1 MTDGDMAALTWR
13 LVPENDAL
21 KILLVMLAIYLVYAV
36 AGGLLGFSVNGV
48 ASVLQRVT
56 FLTAVY
62 ALLTLALNLH
72 WGYTGLFNIGITGFM
87 AAGVYTTAV
96 FTRPS
101 LAAGREVPLGFGVP
115 GLGLPLSVGIVAGL
129 VAAALLGLVAA
140 LPALRLR
147 ADYLAIVTIGF
158 AEVVRLTLKADTFS
172 SFTLFGT
179 RLGTGGG
186 NGISTPENPVR
197 SLFYSNPGEPG
208 SPPTA
213 LGEAVFGA
221 AESMGVGAPV
231 VVNWSYTVVLVVFVA
246 AVYWLVTRVGYSPF
260 GRVLKAIREDEDV
273 AGALGKNT
281 ASFKVKVFML
291 GCALMGLAGILW
303 RGSQGQVFPG
313 VFQPEFTF
321 YVWIA
326 LIIGGAGSNTGSVIG
341 AAVFVAAFWEGPRYL
356 NDLVNTAFD
365 VGSAPTTFDA
375 AVAPLLSL
383 DPVPFLTYVLEGLNG
398 SLRLVLMGVLLVWL
412 MQNRPEGVLGGRK
425 EPASTLDL
433 FEREGDS
440 DG

>member
-1 MTDGDMAALTWR
+1 MTDETEPLVR
-13 LVPENDAL
+13 RFVPENDAL
-21 KILLVMLAIYLVYAV
+21 KILVVMLAIYLVYAA
-36 AGGLLGFSVNGV
+36 AGVLLGFSVNGV

-101 LAAGREVPLGFGVP
+101 LSAGEEVPLGFGVP
-115 GLGLPLSVGIVAGL
+115 GLDLPLLVGVVAGL

-147 ADYLAIVTIGF
+147 ADYLAIVTIGL
-158 AEVVRLTLKADTFS
+158 AETVRLTLQSDTFS
-172 SFTLFGT
+172 SFTLFGM

-186 NGISTPENPVR
+186 NGISAPDNPVR
-197 SLFYSNPGEPG
+197 GLFYSTGEPG

-213 LGEAVFGA
+213 LGDAVFGA
-221 AESMGVGAPV
+221 AESLGVGAPV
-231 VVNWSYTVVLVVFVA
+231 VVNWGYTVVLVGFVV

-281 ASFKVKVFML
+281 ALFKVKVFML

-341 AAVFVAAFWEGPRYL
+341 AAVFAAAFWEGPRYL

-383 DPVPFLTYVLEGLNG
+383 DPLPFLTYVLEGLNG

-412 MQNRPEGVLGGRK
+412 MQNRPEGVMGGRK

-433 FEREGDS
+433 FKGGGGDE
-440 DG
+440 